1 MRYRERLGQM
11 KAFVLESI
19 YGLKDIQIFGA
30 GNRRMEQVTQR
41 GQAINRAAHGLTLH
55 QQAVSSVPTFFVYL
69 ARISIVAV
77 ASYLALAGT
86 GDPVAAILLSYVA
99 TASFSSTQ
107 SSPPWSPAYWRP
119 TPQRERLFLLEDT
132 PPEVQEADHPRTVG
146 PIREI
151 VFDHVTF
158 QYSPEGKAILD
169 DFQLTVHSQEK
180 LGIVGE
186 SGMGKS
192 TILRL
197 LLRFWNPTGGEIRI
211 NGIPLQQISLA
222 ELRQASPYWS
232 RTPFFSTGPLPK
244 TLPWESPTPLERK
257 LAGQPSGLGSM
268 TLSRPSPL
276 GYETPMGQMSACLSG
291 GERRASAL
299 PAPCSW
305 TQTSW

>member
-1 MRYRERLGQM
+1 M
-11 KAFVLESI
+11 
-19 YGLKDIQIFGA
+19 
-30 GNRRMEQVTQR
+30 
-41 GQAINRAAHGLTLH
+41 
-55 QQAVSSVPTFFVYL
+55 PTFFVYL

-107 SSPPWSPAYWRP
+107 SLTTVVSSLLETYAAA
-119 TPQRERLFLLEDT
+119 ERLFLLEDT

-211 NGIPLQQISLA
+211 NGIPYSRSVWQNCGS
-222 ELRQASPYWS
+222 ASPYWS
-232 RTPFFSTGPLPK
+232 RTPFFSTEPLPK

-257 LAGQPSGLGSM
+257 LAGQPSGLESM
-268 TLSRPSPL
+268 TLSRPSLSAMKPL
-276 GYETPMGQMSACLSG
+276 
-291 GERRASAL
+291 
-299 PAPCSW
+299 W
-305 TQTSW
+305 DK

>member
-107 SSPPWSPAYWRP
+107 SLPPWSPAYWRP
-119 TPQRERLFLLEDT
+119 TPQQSACFSWRTLLRKFRKQTT
-132 PPEVQEADHPRTVG
+132 PVPWA

-222 ELRQASPYWS
+222 ELRQRIAV
-232 RTPFFSTGPLPK
+232 
-244 TLPWESPTPLERK
+244 LE
-257 LAGQPSGLGSM
+257 QD
-268 TLSRPSPL
+268 TLSFQRDHCRKHCFRP
-276 GYETPMGQMSACLSG
+276 EDQK
-291 GERRASAL
+291 
-299 PAPCSW
+299 
-305 TQTSW
+305 QT